1 VPYSDP
7 ARDERRQAA
16 GGQGKNVKLGL
27 IGCGFMGESV
37 LRAALDRKV
46 VRAADVRIAEA
57 SENRR
62 AVIER
67 TLGIVPKSD
76 PGDAAE
82 DTDLVIFAV
91 KPQEFDEAAA
101 SVRGRTHPGQ
111 TVVSIMAGV
120 RIDTIARATGH
131 TAIVRVMPNTPAAIG
146 EGMSA
151 WMATPE
157 VTEAGREQVR
167 TLLAVLGKEVSV
179 ADEKYIDMAT
189 ALSGSGPGFV
199 YLLIEAFIDA
209 GVQIGF
215 RRDVAELL
223 SLQTFLGSAR
233 YAAATGKH
241 AAQLRNEVTSPA
253 GTTAAG
259 LLVLEQAGVRAA
271 IAEAVEAAYARARE
285 LGG

>member
-1 VPYSDP
+1 
-7 ARDERRQAA
+7 
-16 GGQGKNVKLGL
+16 VKLGL
-27 IGCGFMGESV
+27 IGCGFMGEAV
-37 LRAALDRKV
+37 LRAALDNKV
-46 VRAADVRIAEA
+46 VLLGDVSIAEA
-57 SENRR
+57 SADRR
-62 AVIER
+62 AVVER
-67 TLGIVPKSD
+67 TLGIAPKVD
-76 PGDAAE
+76 PGDATAGA
-82 DTDLVIFAV
+82 DLIIFAV
-91 KPQEFDEAAA
+91 KPQEFESAA
-101 SVRGRTHPGQ
+101 SSVTGRMHAGQ

-151 WMATPE
+151 WIATPE
-157 VTEAGREQVR
+157 VTDEGREQVR
-167 TLLAVLGKEVSV
+167 TLLAALGREVSV
-179 ADEKYIDMAT
+179 TDEKYIDMAT
-189 ALSGSGPGFV
+189 ALSSSGPGFV

-233 YAAATGKH
+233 YAATTGKH
-241 AAQLRNEVTSPA
+241 VAQLRNEVTSPA

-271 IAEAVEAAYARARE
+271 IVEAVEAAYARARE

>member
-1 VPYSDP
+1 M
-7 ARDERRQAA
+7 
-16 GGQGKNVKLGL
+16 KLGL
-27 IGCGFMGESV
+27 IGCGFMGEAV
-37 LRAALDRKV
+37 LRAALDKNV

-57 SENRR
+57 SADRR
-62 AVIER
+62 AVIEQ
-67 TLGIVPKSD
+67 TLRIVPASD
-76 PGDAAE
+76 PGEAAAE
-82 DTDLVIFAV
+82 ADLIIFAV
-91 KPQEFDEAAA
+91 KPQEFEAAA
-101 SVRGRTHPGQ
+101 GSVCGRTRAEQ

-131 TAIVRVMPNTPAAIG
+131 SAIVRVMPNTPAAIG

-157 VTEAGREQVR
+157 VTDAGRDQVR
-167 TLLAVLGKEVSV
+167 ALLASLGREVSV
-179 ADEKYIDMAT
+179 TDEKYIDMAT

-223 SLQTFLGSAR
+223 ALQTFLGSAR

-241 AAQLRNEVTSPA
+241 PAQLRNEVTSPA

>member
-1 VPYSDP
+1 M
-7 ARDERRQAA
+7 A
-16 GGQGKNVKLGL
+16 GGQGTDVKLGL
-27 IGCGFMGESV
+27 IGCGFMGEAV
-37 LRAALDRKV
+37 LRAALDKAV
-46 VRAADVRIAEA
+46 ASAADVRIAEA
-57 SENRR
+57 SAERR
-62 AVIER
+62 AAVER
-67 TLGIVPKSD
+67 ALGIVPTSD
-76 PGDAAE
+76 PGEAASDA
-82 DTDLVIFAV
+82 DLIVFAV
-91 KPQEFDEAAA
+91 KPQEFEAAA
-101 SVRGRTHPGQ
+101 APVRGQMRAGQ
-111 TVVSIMAGV
+111 TIVSIMAGV
-120 RIDTIARATGH
+120 RIATIVRATGH
-131 TAIVRVMPNTPAAIG
+131 DAVVRVMPNTPAAIG

-157 VTEAGREQVR
+157 VTGAGKDQVR
-167 TLLAVLGKEVSV
+167 ALLAALGEEVSV
-179 ADEKYIDMAT
+179 TDEKYIDMAT
-189 ALSGSGPGFV
+189 ALSSSGPGFV

-215 RRDVAELL
+215 RRDVAEQL

-271 IAEAVEAAYARARE
+271 IVEAVEAAYARAKE